1 PFCYFYVLE
10 TKCTFMAL
18 NNREI
23 SNKFR
28 VYHRYLGF
36 FLTGIM
42 FVYALSGITLTFR
55 NTDYFKKET
64 VVEKTIDKGLERPPL
79 GRGDKLISYNAET
92 GALKYIQKKPPLL
105 LGAMEKMHK
114 ATSASPLFFL
124 NIFFG
129 VALLFFVLSAFWM
142 FLPQTEIFKK
152 AIYFTLAGMLLTVLM
167 LVV

>member
-1 PFCYFYVLE
+1 
-10 TKCTFMAL
+10 
-18 NNREI
+18 
-23 SNKFR
+23 
-28 VYHRYLGF
+28 
-36 FLTGIM
+36 
-42 FVYALSGITLTFR
+42 
-55 NTDYFKKET
+55 
-64 VVEKTIDKGLERPPL
+64 
-79 GRGDKLISYNAET
+79 
-92 GALKYIQKKPPLL
+92 
-105 LGAMEKMHK
+105 MEKMHK

>member
-1 PFCYFYVLE
+1 
-10 TKCTFMAL
+10 MAL
-18 NNREI
+18 NNPKI
-23 SNKFR
+23 STKFR

-55 NTDYFKKET
+55 NTDYFKQEK
-64 VVEKTIDKGLERPPL
+64 VVEKTVDKGLERPLL
-79 GRGDKLISYNAET
+79 GRSDKLISYNAET
-92 GALKYIQKKPPLL
+92 GALKYIQKKPPLV